1 MVETVPFG
9 GVGESGIGKY
19 HGKFSFD
26 EFSHP
31 KAVMYRSFLVDFWF
45 RFPPWN
51 DYKFQLFR
59 SFYAFNYLQVLLVVL
74 GLKKPKKSC
83 ID

>member
-59 SFYAFNYLQVLLVVL
+59 SFYALNYLQVLLVVL
-74 GLKKPKKSC
+74 GLKKPMISC